1 MKLQTKNLIKQKR
14 FLHNKSNNLDPW
26 FVTGLIDAEGCFMIG
41 LTASS
46 AYKQGY
52 NITLKFSMSMHEK
65 DMDLLIKLQNFFGV
79 GTITKH
85 GPTTIQYKVTSIK
98 DMLVI
103 ITHCTK
109 FPLITYKAI
118 DFLLFKNAYE
128 LIIAKLHLTEAGF
141 KNILSIRASLNL
153 GLTDKL
159 KLAFPNVVPATIP
172 TLENCNIKNPNWL
185 SGFTSGDGCF
195 NIIVAKSPHT
205 KTGYRVVLRF
215 LITQHNR
222 DIPLLKSF
230 ITYLECGRVE
240 SISPS
245 ASNFVVTKFSDITDK
260 IIPFFDKYAIHGI
273 KSLDYVSFKQIA
285 MLMKENEHLTEEGL
299 EKIKLIKSNMNKSR
313 KL

>member
-1 MKLQTKNLIKQKR
+1 MKLQTKNLIIQQKR
-14 FLHNKSNNLDPW
+14 FLHNKSDLNPW
-26 FVTGLIDAEGCFMIG
+26 FVTGLIDAEGCFM
-41 LTASS
+41 LALAVSS
-46 AYKQGY
+46 AYTQGY

-65 DMDLLIKLQNFFGV
+65 DMDLLIKLQKFFGV

-85 GPTTIQYKVTSIK
+85 GPTAIKYKVTSIK
-98 DMLVI
+98 DMAVI
-103 ITHCTK
+103 IRHCTE
-109 FPLITYKAI
+109 FPLITHKSI

-128 LIIAKLHLTEAGF
+128 LMIAKLHLTDAGL
-141 KNILSIRASLNL
+141 KKILSLRASLNL

-159 KLAFPNVVPATIP
+159 KLAFPNIVPASTPTI
-172 TLENCNIKNPNWL
+172 ESCDIQNPNWL

-195 NIIVAKSPHT
+195 NIIVTKSPHT

-215 LITQHNR
+215 GLTQHNR
-222 DIPLLKSF
+222 DIPLLNSF

-240 SISPS
+240 SFSLS

-273 KSLDYVSFKQIA
+273 KSLDYISFKQIA
-285 MLMKENEHLTEEGL
+285 MLMKENQHLTEEGL
-299 EKIKLIKSNMNKSR
+299 EKIKQIKSNMNKSR